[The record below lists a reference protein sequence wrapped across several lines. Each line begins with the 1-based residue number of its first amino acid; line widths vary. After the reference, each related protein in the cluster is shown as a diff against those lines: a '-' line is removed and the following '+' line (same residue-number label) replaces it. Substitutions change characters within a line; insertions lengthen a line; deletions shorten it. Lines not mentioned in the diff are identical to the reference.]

1 MNTEQ
6 RLEEMRNRLQAELQP
21 VSLKVIDEG
30 HMHVGHEGAK
40 DGRGHFRVR
49 IVSAQFAGQS
59 MMQRHRQ
66 IYGIMGQLMQT
77 DIHALAIEAS
87 APEDTQEAGRL

>member
-6 RLEEMRNRLQAELQP
+6 RLEEMRSRLQTKFQP
-21 VSLKVIDEG
+21 VSLEVIDEG

-49 IVSAQFAGQS
+49 VVSAQFAGLS
-59 MMQRHRQ
+59 MMQRHRL

-77 DIHALAIEAS
+77 DIHALTIEAT
-87 APEDTQEAGRL
+87 APEDLQEAG

>member
-6 RLEEMRNRLQAELQP
+6 RLEEMQSRLQAELQP
-21 VSLKVIDEG
+21 LSLEVIDEG

-49 IVSAQFAGQS
+49 IVSAQFAGLS
-59 MMQRHRQ
+59 MMQRHRL

-77 DIHALAIEAS
+77 DIHALTIEAS
-87 APEDTQEAGRL
+87 VPEDTQEAGRL